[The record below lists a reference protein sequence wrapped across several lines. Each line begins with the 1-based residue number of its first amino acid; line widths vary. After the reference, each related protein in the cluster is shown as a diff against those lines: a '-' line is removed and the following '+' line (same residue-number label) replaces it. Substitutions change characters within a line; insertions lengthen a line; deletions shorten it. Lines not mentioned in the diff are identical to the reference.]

1 MSGRLT
7 LPHALTMK
15 THPRKAEVPH
25 RVTLDYVSRRP
36 LKTEADRKTRILQLI
51 VQIHRGD
58 GIKATELKSVLGSS
72 AWTAIR
78 LQTQT
83 GPLRMPPTL
92 TGELRPYL
100 EALRRADAKT
110 SRGSN
115 RQRQPNRTQQFK
127 LGYAAKRG
135 TEAEYEHAL
144 ELLEHIAEDYPGL
157 TAWFDRPVMF
167 GQTGD
172 LTPDAEGV
180 PRLLGSRSQYAIQ
193 TVCSKELKTVAMACL
208 YDALKTCGPS
218 KSTRQATPFSA
229 KAPDWVG
236 TEIDKDI
243 GAAGP
248 FDLDNDLFR
257 GLL

>member
-1 MSGRLT
+1 MKI
-7 LPHALTMK
+7 PHSQTEA
-15 THPRKAEVPH
+15 PQ

-36 LKTEADRKTRILQLI
+36 LKTQANRKTRILQLI

-72 AWTAIR
+72 AWTAFR

>member
-72 AWTAIR
+72 AWTAFR

-218 KSTRQATPFSA
+218 KSTWQLNTCSPDISGWGDANIGQEFGAT
-229 KAPDWVG
+229 
-236 TEIDKDI
+236 E
-243 GAAGP
+243 P
-248 FDLDNDLFR
+248 FDLDNDFLR

>member
-72 AWTAIR
+72 AWTAFR

-110 SRGSN
+110 SRRSGK
-115 RQRQPNRTQQFK
+115 QRQQPRSQQFK
-127 LGYAAKRG
+127 LGYAVKRG
-135 TEAEYEHAL
+135 AEAEYEHAL
-144 ELLEHIAEDYPGL
+144 ELLEHLAEDYPGL
-157 TAWFDRPVMF
+157 AAWFDRPLNF
-167 GQTGD
+167 GQLGD

-180 PRLLGSRSQYAIQ
+180 PRLQGSRSQHAIRA
-193 TVCSKELKTVAMACL
+193 VGSKELKTITVACL

-218 KSTRQATPFSA
+218 KSTRQATTFSA

>member
-1 MSGRLT
+1 
-7 LPHALTMK
+7 MK
-15 THPRKAEVPH
+15 TQTRKAVVPH

-36 LKTEADRKTRILQLI
+36 LKTQADRKTRILRLI

-58 GIKATELKSVLGSS
+58 GIKATELKSVLGIS
-72 AWTAIR
+72 AWAAFR

-83 GPLRMPPTL
+83 EPLRMPPTL
-92 TGELRPYL
+92 TGKLRPYL

-127 LGYAAKRG
+127 LGYAVKRG

-157 TAWFDRPVMF
+157 MAWFDRPVVF

-180 PRLLGSRSQYAIQ
+180 PRLMGSRSQYAIQ
-193 TVCSKELKTVAMACL
+193 TVCSKELKTVALACL

-218 KSTRQATPFSA
+218 KSTRQASPFSA
-229 KAPDWVG
+229 EAPDWG
-236 TEIDKDI
+236 STDIEQGI
-243 GAAGP
+243 GAAEL
-248 FDLDNDLFR
+248 FDLDNELFS